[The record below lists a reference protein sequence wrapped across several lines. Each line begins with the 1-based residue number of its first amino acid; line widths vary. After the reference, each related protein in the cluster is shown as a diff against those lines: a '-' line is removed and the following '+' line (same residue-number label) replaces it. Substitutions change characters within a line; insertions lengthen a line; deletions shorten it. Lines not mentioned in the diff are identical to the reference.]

1 MYENYKKIKE
11 IFNAVRNGM
20 LEAMNNPQNQQAL
33 QLALQ
38 LVQQQN
44 GQNPDALLR
53 LMYIFFQTPNCNLS
67 YFVDF
72 FQK

>member
-38 LVQQQN
+38 LAQQQN

-53 LMYIFFQTPNCNLS
+53 LM
-67 YFVDF
+67 
-72 FQK
+72 